1 MTADTTFGGLSDAAW
16 DELAGKHFY
25 STSKW
30 LKFCTAETGTPGSAA
45 LSSVGD
51 GTAWAVPLRELG
63 GLPLWSRY
71 RWNDRLSEFGLP
83 LLAPT
88 GTLVGPPEGFQTHF
102 LSTAGDRSTSGLASL
117 IAELRGQR
125 QFDDAS
131 NFGSCVAMYITSED
145 VRALRAAGVRAEPV
159 LLDADAWIPVPE
171 GGWSAWLESLSRN
184 RRKSIRK
191 EDHEFQSAGFRVVH
205 MPLAD
210 CWERL
215 GTAAAGTLLKYGH
228 HTTADIELVSLN
240 RVVEYLGDAA
250 RVALCYLGT
259 ASDPVGFCIYY
270 HWGDTIFARWVGFNY
285 DRLLGAAE
293 YFNLCYYTHLK
304 RAEESGVRWIHAGAT
319 AHEAKA
325 LRGAELRPVWLM
337 DLTENSTLGD
347 STKLVRLH
355 NARLY
360 KQFADDPRTN
370 SALVPVDAWKEFC

>member
-1 MTADTTFGGLSDAAW
+1 MPLPRLRLRADVGVSARVWRKRPVGYQGGVSWAFCLETRSRVSRIVRERRPHDDGIRISQIPAADASGIERGTFTMTADTTFGGLSDAAW

-145 VRALRAAGVRAEPV
+145 VR
-159 LLDADAWIPVPE
+159 
-171 GGWSAWLESLSRN
+171 
-184 RRKSIRK
+184 
-191 EDHEFQSAGFRVVH
+191 
-205 MPLAD
+205 
-210 CWERL
+210 
-215 GTAAAGTLLKYGH
+215 
-228 HTTADIELVSLN
+228 
-240 RVVEYLGDAA
+240 
-250 RVALCYLGT
+250 
-259 ASDPVGFCIYY
+259 
-270 HWGDTIFARWVGFNY
+270 
-285 DRLLGAAE
+285 
-293 YFNLCYYTHLK
+293 
-304 RAEESGVRWIHAGAT
+304 
-319 AHEAKA
+319 
-325 LRGAELRPVWLM
+325 
-337 DLTENSTLGD
+337 
-347 STKLVRLH
+347 
-355 NARLY
+355 
-360 KQFADDPRTN
+360 
-370 SALVPVDAWKEFC
+370 